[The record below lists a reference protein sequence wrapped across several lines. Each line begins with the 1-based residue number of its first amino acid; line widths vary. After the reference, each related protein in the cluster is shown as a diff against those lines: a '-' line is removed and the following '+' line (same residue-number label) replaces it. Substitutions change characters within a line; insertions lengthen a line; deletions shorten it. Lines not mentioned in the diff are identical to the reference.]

1 MDIVHNIQSAVAPV
15 FMLTAVATM
24 ISALATRLA
33 RIIDRARSIE
43 ARTDSDA
50 ADHWE
55 LRRLALRGKMV
66 NLSIGFL
73 VLCAL
78 FIGMTVAGLF
88 LNEYLGD
95 MLLASCFLFGI
106 SCFAISLI
114 LFLVETLLAKHTLS
128 FSKIKRSF
136 EPK

>member
-1 MDIVHNIQSAVAPV
+1 MDVVHNIQSAVAPV

-43 ARTDSDA
+43 AGADSNA

-88 LNEYLGD
+88 LNEYLGN
-95 MLLASCFLFGI
+95 LILASFFLFGI

-128 FSKIKRSF
+128 FSKVKQPRS
-136 EPK
+136 

>member
-1 MDIVHNIQSAVAPV
+1 
-15 FMLTAVATM
+15 MLTAVATM

-43 ARTDSDA
+43 ARIDSDA
-50 ADHWE
+50 ADHRE

-95 MLLASCFLFGI
+95 MLLAFCFLFGI
-106 SCFAISLI
+106 FCFALSLI

-128 FSKIKRSF
+128 FSKVKRPRS
-136 EPK
+136 